1 MRSHAGKK
9 CNRSITF
16 VIVIDR
22 LHVILPA
29 MQIRNAKEIGAL
41 VREHRSRL
49 KLSQAGLAQRVGVSR
64 LWIVLLEKGKSTAQ
78 LGLVLRTLD
87 ILGVTLEAGNRSS
100 ASKPGSVDLNK
111 LLKART
117 GQGTA

>member
-1 MRSHAGKK
+1 
-9 CNRSITF
+9 
-16 VIVIDR
+16 
-22 LHVILPA
+22 
-29 MQIRNAKEIGAL
+29 MQIRNAREIGAL

-49 KLSQAGLAQRVGVSR
+49 KLSQADLAMRVGVSR

-87 ILGVTLEAGNRSS
+87 ILGLTLEVGAKGPTPKS
-100 ASKPGSVDLNK
+100 GGVDLNK

-117 GQGTA
+117 GKGTA